1 MPINLFN
8 NPLASI
14 KLGANDILKGYIGN
28 SQIFPNTPSQ
38 TTLTIQ
44 FVNNTGLSVSSGQLI
59 NTLTGVPGQAIQ
71 THPTCL
77 LYTSDAADE

>member
-28 SQIFPNTPSQ
+28 GQVFPNSTDI
-38 TTLTIQ
+38 TAAAFDNANIA
-44 FVNNTGLSVSSGQLI
+44 NTGGNTPYTVSGDVGSSF
-59 NTLTGVPGQAIQ
+59 T
-71 THPTCL
+71 
-77 LYTSDAADE
+77 